1 MRIAI
6 NGYFMQVPGSGT
18 GRYLNNLL
26 RAVGRLDGVNE
37 YVVLGPNTIE
47 ELPGT
52 PSTFTWRGVSVG
64 AGSRGGENVEKLLW
78 EQHTFPSAA
87 KREHARVMHIPHFA
101 PPVRRQHI
109 PTVVTI
115 HDVIELRLP
124 EYRRSPSAA
133 LYGQLVAKA
142 AKGVDMVIA
151 VSEHAKRDIMEV
163 LGVPPERIR
172 VVPLAADPQFRRVL
186 DAQRLAH
193 VRAKYGLNERFVF
206 YSGGLDSRKNVAGL
220 IAAFAAVY
228 HEMGDPELR
237 LLISGKVSQL
247 GTNAVF
253 PDWRPMMRTLDIAD
267 AVVCDYV
274 TDDDLPLVY
283 SATSCFV
290 YPSRYEGFGLPPLEA
305 MACGAPV
312 VCSERTSLPE
322 VVGRA
327 GILVDPE
334 DTDALGGAIKRV
346 LTSAEVRDDLRSRG
360 MARSRQF
367 GWDQVAVDTIAV
379 YTEVGEVGR

>member
-6 NGYFMQVPGSGT
+6 NGYFMELPGSGT
-18 GRYLNNLL
+18 GRYLRNLL
-26 RAVGRLDGVNE
+26 RAIGRLDGVNE
-37 YVVLGPNTIE
+37 YVVLGPHAVE
-47 ELPGT
+47 ELPDT
-52 PSTFTWRGVSVG
+52 PSTFTWRNVPVG
-64 AGSRGGENVEKLLW
+64 KASRGGDNLEKVFW
-78 EQHTFPSAA
+78 EQHTFPTAA
-87 KREHARVMHIPHFA
+87 RREHARLMHIPHFA

-115 HDVIELRLP
+115 HDVVELRLP
-124 EYRRSPSAA
+124 EYRTTPSAA
-133 LYGQLVAKA
+133 LYGQLVARA

-151 VSEHAKRDIMEV
+151 VSEYSKRDIMEV
-163 LGVPPERIR
+163 LGVPPDRIR
-172 VVPLAADPQFRRVL
+172 VVPLAPDPHFRRIL
-186 DAQRLAH
+186 DAQRLAA
-193 VRAKYGLNERFVF
+193 VRAKYGLDAQFVF
-206 YSGGLDSRKNVAGL
+206 YAGGLDSRKNVAGL

-228 HEMGDPELR
+228 HELGDSRLR
-237 LLISGKVSQL
+237 LLVSGKSSQL
-247 GTNAVF
+247 GSSAVF
-253 PDWRPMMRTLDIAD
+253 PDWRPMVRTLGVAD
-267 AVVCDYV
+267 NVVCEYV
-274 TDDDLPLVY
+274 PDDDLPLVY

-327 GILVDPE
+327 GILVDPD

-346 LTSAEVRDDLRSRG
+346 LTSPEVRDDLRARAL
-360 MARSRQF
+360 ARSRQF

-379 YTEVGEVGR
+379 YTEVGETGH